1 MNVSI
6 ETVIPYLY
14 TAIILLFSIGLHEY
28 AHARSSYKLGDPT
41 PMLQGRV
48 TMNPFKHLSIL
59 WFLAIFFIGFGRG
72 KPVQINPSYYKHPFR
87 DELISSMAGPL
98 MNFFLAFLSALLLFW
113 YNRLIG
119 TSLQELMTGQFDLVT
134 IFLYYATII
143 NISLAVFNLLPIYP
157 LDGYRLIGVFSK
169 DAYNRMRNHANM
181 IMIIFLILLMVPGN
195 NLISDIVLTV
205 SEKIYHVFF
214 VLFSFIFY

>member
-1 MNVSI
+1 MNISI

-28 AHARSSYKLGDPT
+28 AHARSSYRLWDPT

-48 TMNPFKHLSIL
+48 TMNPFKHISLIG
-59 WFLAIFFIGFGRG
+59 FLAIFFIGFGRG

-98 MNFFLAFLSALLLFW
+98 MNLFLAFLSCFLMFG
-113 YNRLIG
+113 YNRLMG
-119 TSLQELMTGQFDLVT
+119 TSLQDLMMGQFDLVT
-134 IFLYYATII
+134 IFLYYGTII

-157 LDGYRLIGVFSK
+157 LDGYRLVGVFSK
-169 DAYNRMRNHANM
+169 DAYNWMKNHAMM
-181 IMIIFLILLMVPGN
+181 ISIIFLILVMLPGD
-195 NLISDIVLTV
+195 NLISNIVLTV

-214 VLFSFIFY
+214 LLFSFLF